1 MKIQNSFKKKE
12 YTYDRSQKKAIL
24 ESCARNDSNLL
35 LDAINAYY
43 YIETAITEYVQCKIN
58 GIQY

>member
-1 MKIQNSFKKKE
+1 MIVPRKK
-12 YTYDRSQKKAIL
+12 RFLSPVL
-24 ESCARNDSNLL
+24 EMTATSL
-35 LDAINAYY
+35 LDAINAHY